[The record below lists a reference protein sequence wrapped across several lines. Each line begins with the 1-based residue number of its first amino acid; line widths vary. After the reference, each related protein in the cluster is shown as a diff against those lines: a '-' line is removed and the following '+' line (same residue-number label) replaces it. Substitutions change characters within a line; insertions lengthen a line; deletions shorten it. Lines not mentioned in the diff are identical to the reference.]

1 MSSKKKHPAHQH
13 DHLNPEWDPLKD
25 EACEAFTELVTV
37 DDAEI
42 IGSVAVDSGQIQIGD
57 CGKVQVYA
65 NTAYGDGY
73 YPVWRG
79 KKYLVIPIDF
89 IANMRHE
96 DAIRDWCEENKEE
109 LMSEA

>member
-1 MSSKKKHPAHQH
+1 MSSKKKHPAFQH
-13 DHLNPEWDPLKD
+13 DHMNPEWDPLKD

-42 IGSVAVDSGQIQIGD
+42 IGNVAVDSGQIQIGD

-65 NTAYGDGY
+65 KTAYGDGY

-96 DAIRDWCEENKEE
+96 DAVAKWCDDNKQR
-109 LMSEA
+109 LLSET

>member
-1 MSSKKKHPAHQH
+1 MSSKKEHPAHQH
-13 DHLNPEWDPLKD
+13 DHLNPNWDPLKD
-25 EACEAFTELVTV
+25 EACNAFTMLICE
-37 DDAEI
+37 DEAEV
-42 IGSVAVDSGQIQIGD
+42 IGNVAVDSGQIQIGD

-89 IANMRHE
+89 IANERHQ
-96 DAIRDWCEENKEE
+96 DALVEWFEQDKEE
-109 LMSEA
+109 LMSET

>member
-13 DHLNPEWDPLKD
+13 DHLNPDWDPLKD
-25 EACEAFTELVTV
+25 EACNAFTMLVCE
-37 DDAEI
+37 DEAEV
-42 IGSVAVDSGQIQIGD
+42 IGNVAVDSGQIQIGD

-79 KKYLVIPIDF
+79 KKYLVIPIDW
-89 IANMRHE
+89 IANMRHQ
-96 DAIRDWCEENKEE
+96 DALKEWFEKDKEE
-109 LMSEA
+109 LMGEA

>member
-1 MSSKKKHPAHQH
+1 MSSKKKHPAFQH
-13 DHLNPEWDPLKD
+13 DHLNPEWNPLED
-25 EACEAFTELVTV
+25 EACEAFTELIAV
-37 DDAEI
+37 DDATI

-65 NTAYGDGY
+65 NTAYGDGH

-89 IANMRHE
+89 IANLRHE
-96 DAIRDWCEENKEE
+96 DALEKWCTENEDK
-109 LMSEA
+109 ATC

>member
-1 MSSKKKHPAHQH
+1 MSSKKKHPAFQH

-25 EACEAFTELVTV
+25 EACNAFTMLVTE
-37 DDAEI
+37 DEAEI
-42 IGSVAVDSGQIQIGD
+42 IGNVAVDSGQIQIGD

-89 IANMRHE
+89 IANERHV
-96 DAIRDWCEENKEE
+96 DALREWFEKDKEE
-109 LMSEA
+109 LMSET